1 MRLIDNSS
9 ENVAFPHT
17 LLEIGSNPKETVE
30 LPAAFNKCA
39 NLDELICSVYPHL
52 EEVTTA
58 STTYLTERMIL
69 SARNEDVNIINIQAM
84 AKIQGQEIVYLAA
97 DKLSE
102 ADADDRTVT
111 NRYPQEY
118 MNSLDHLGN
127 AGELLD
133 SSDKAQTLNVK
144 TKRLFVTEPPE
155 GCTFLD
161 GLEVRVAFGNV
172 WKQPMSE
179 LSGGQRSLLALS
191 LILACIKLFSLL
203 FAIAI
208 VLALMADYVASKVH
222 RRNHRGEP
230 QECAHHQGRRGSPIM
245 FRPMELLPITGEV
258 LNTGRELEEMPKV
271 RVKQEHR

>member
-1 MRLIDNSS
+1 MQHKYCVEVVDRSLQDVLENGRPFGGITVVLGGDFRQILPVVPKGVREDIVSASLRRSYIWGHVQVLSLSQNMRLIDNSS

-102 ADADDRTVT
+102 ADADDRTT
-111 NRYPQEY
+111 TDDLPFSMTRRQFP
-118 MNSLDHLGN
+118 L
-127 AGELLD
+127 
-133 SSDKAQTLNVK
+133 
-144 TKRLFVTEPPE
+144 R
-155 GCTFLD
+155 
-161 GLEVRVAFGNV
+161 
-172 WKQPMSE
+172 
-179 LSGGQRSLLALS
+179 LALS
-191 LILACIKLFSLL
+191 MTINKSQGQSVKFVGIDLTTSVFSHDQLYLAFS
-203 FAIAI
+203 
-208 VLALMADYVASKVH
+208 
-222 RRNHRGEP
+222 G
-230 QECAHHQGRRGSPIM
+230 CTSPKRITV
-245 FRPMELLPITGEV
+245 LLPPDTANTTMNAVYPDV
-258 LNTGRELEEMPKV
+258 LL
-271 RVKQEHR
+271 